1 MNTDQIRGRLEVVL
15 GELLEL
21 GGRILRN
28 NALAA
33 HGQRAKRLGGA
44 CADYGD
50 AKSQFLKRVY
60 RPGS

>member
-15 GELLEL
+15 GVLLEL

-28 NALAA
+28 DALAA
-33 HGQRAKRLGGA
+33 QGKRERLLGGA

-50 AKSQFLKRVY
+50 AKSKFLKRVY